1 MIIECDNCSTR
12 FRLNED
18 RVKGGGVKVRCTRC
32 QNVFIVTPPEESKEE
47 LSPGQSEDTAAPAP
61 PEEPANTG
69 DAAKEPAPPI
79 SVGIPQE
86 KPPEE
91 EPDEEEEYSIPK
103 LSFGEL
109 DLLSPSIDDR
119 DEGVEEIVD
128 SVYKDEFEPPDSTE
142 GGGPKNEW
150 PDPTDF
156 SFDEEEPEA
165 TDVPDEGDAF
175 FGILNDVIATDAEK
189 PKPKEDAEG
198 PAPPPPSQQVPI
210 PTFSPKS
217 GPALTGRPAQEKA
230 AVPVGAR
237 ATPKGSPVIG
247 IFIAVLI
254 FVGGG
259 AAIYFSGIIDTL
271 SGAFVTTAAGSSVKI
286 DSLSGSFIE
295 NKRFGSIFVIK
306 ARLSNITGEGQLVS
320 GVRATIYDSSGV
332 AIEERTVS
340 AGRVVSAEE
349 IRDLPKKELLKRF
362 NDASGATLPPKGSI
376 PVMAPFAY
384 AGRSIAEYGIDV
396 LR

>member
-12 FRLNED
+12 FRLDED
-18 RVKGGGVKVRCTRC
+18 RVKSGGVKIRCTKC
-32 QNVFIVTPPEESKEE
+32 QNVFIVAPP
-47 LSPGQSEDTAAPAP
+47 APAP
-61 PEEPANTG
+61 AKKEPGEGAG
-69 DAAKEPAPPI
+69 GPAPPT
-79 SVGIPQE
+79 PEPPEE

-91 EPDEEEEYSIPK
+91 EPAEGEEDSIPK

-109 DLLSPSIDDR
+109 DLLGPAIDDQ
-119 DEGVEEIVD
+119 DKGVEEIVD
-128 SVYKDEFEPPDSTE
+128 AVYKDEFDPPAPTE
-142 GGGPKNEW
+142 GGGQKNEW

-156 SFDEEEPEA
+156 SFDEEEEGPEA
-165 TDVPDEGDAF
+165 ADPDEPGEGDAF
-175 FGILNDVIATDAEK
+175 VGILNDVIATDAQE
-189 PKPKEDAEG
+189 PKPKEGAKG
-198 PAPPPPSQQVPI
+198 AGSPPPSPRAPI
-210 PTFSPKS
+210 PGLGPDLPVH
-217 GPALTGRPAQEKA
+217 PALKKET
-230 AVPVGAR
+230 VPVGAKVG
-237 ATPKGSPVIG
+237 PKGSPVIG
-247 IFIAVLI
+247 IVIAVLI

>member
-12 FRLNED
+12 FRLDED
-18 RVKGGGVKVRCTRC
+18 KVKSGGVKIRCTKC
-32 QNVFIVTPPEESKEE
+32 QNVFIVVPPEPARAEE
-47 LSPGQSEDTAAPAP
+47 PGEGAVSPAP
-61 PEEPANTG
+61 ETPEE
-69 DAAKEPAPPI
+69 EPPEVEPPE
-79 SVGIPQE
+79 VE
-86 KPPEE
+86 PPEE
-91 EPDEEEEYSIPK
+91 EPPEEEPAEVEEDSIPK

-109 DLLSPSIDDR
+109 DLLSPAADDQ
-119 DEGVEEIVD
+119 DKGVEEIVD
-128 SVYKDEFEPPDSTE
+128 SVYKDEFDPPDATE
-142 GGGPKNEW
+142 GGVPKRGW
-150 PDPTDF
+150 PDPADF
-156 SFDEEEPEA
+156 SFDEKEPEA
-165 TDVPDEGDAF
+165 ADPGEPGEGDAF
-175 FGILNDVIATDAEK
+175 SGILDDVITTDAQE
-189 PKPKEDAEG
+189 PKEGAKG
-198 PAPPPPSQQVPI
+198 SGPPAPSPRAPI
-210 PTFSPKS
+210 PDLGPDLS
-217 GPALTGRPAQEKA
+217 GHPPLKKET
-230 AVPVGAR
+230 VPVGAKVG
-237 ATPKGSPVIG
+237 PKGSPVIG
-247 IFIAVLI
+247 IVIAVLI